1 MSNNSKI
8 DFSHNEISLE
18 NIGLNCN
25 NHQATEERDNNS
37 SSNNNLQNQATKNF
51 LRRHSL
57 SRSLTFSLNFFIRKL
72 FRIINSDSITLIFL
86 LWLSYMGA
94 NVFLSQETSIAYSL
108 FGPLDDGYIRKQEL
122 GEKELS
128 KDKLP
133 EFKRKMRLE
142 REKSLES
149 SIKNLTA
156 AKEAE
161 KIRLLKQIEDVH
173 KKAKIHLDV
182 TRFFYVQYYLSISL
196 LSIAAIV
203 AAIALLF
210 ISKQGWEKSS
220 KKLIYVFVVATGTT
234 ALFSAFIVV
243 FQYDSNIKDNKQL
256 YIAYTALEDK
266 ILSYFSTGHFAI
278 KINPGKPGN
287 LKEPVQVIQQIDSE
301 IAALNNIAVGFD
313 STKVL
318 NYQEVYKGINQ

>member
-1 MSNNSKI
+1 MSKNSRIDSHHNKI
-8 DFSHNEISLE
+8 IQKNV
-18 NIGLNCN
+18 GLNFER
-25 NHQATEERDNNS
+25 QKAIEEKDNNS
-37 SSNNNLQNQATKNF
+37 SSNNNCQSKATENF
-51 LRRHSL
+51 SRRHSL
-57 SRSLTFSLNFFIRKL
+57 SRSLIFSLNFFLRKV
-72 FRIINSDSITLIFL
+72 FRIINSDSMTLIFL
-86 LWLSYMGA
+86 LLLFYTA
-94 NVFLSQETSIAYSL
+94 TNVFLSKGTSIAYSL
-108 FGPLDDGYIRKQEL
+108 FGPLDDGYIRRQEL

-133 EFKRKMRLE
+133 EFKRKIRIE
-142 REKSLES
+142 REDSLKS
-149 SIKNLTA
+149 SIKALKAT
-156 AKEAE
+156 EAE
-161 KIRLLKQIEDVH
+161 KTRLLKQIEDVH

-196 LSIAAIV
+196 LSNAAIV
-203 AAIALLF
+203 AAITLLF

-220 KKLIYVFVVATGTT
+220 RKLIYVFVVASGIT

-266 ILSYFSTGHFAI
+266 ILSYFSTGQFAI

-287 LKEPVQVIQQIDSE
+287 LKETVQVIQQIDSE